1 MIYLDCASTTRP
13 DPSAI
18 EAMARVGFGNPSS
31 LHAAGRAARR
41 AIDDARECAA
51 AALGFDAREITFT
64 SGATE
69 ADNLAVLGLARG
81 RHAVVSAVEHAA
93 VLEPARRFCDVSIA
107 PVDGEGR
114 VIVEALVELL
124 RPDTALISV
133 MTANNEVGTIQP
145 IDRIVAAARGV
156 PVHTDAA
163 QAFGKVPLPRA
174 DLVTISGHKIN
185 GPKGVGVLAARRG
198 LKIEPML
205 SGGGHEFERRAGT
218 ENVAGIAGLA
228 AALALS
234 PADTAARR
242 DRLEARLLE
251 TPGTRVNGGGARLP
265 TIVNV
270 SFDGVDG
277 EALVIALDQAGVCA
291 ATGSACASGS
301 SEPSHVL
308 AAMGFDRRRISG
320 SVRLSLDRFT
330 TDADIDGA
338 ASAIGAAVARLRS
351 ISPVWHE

>member
-13 DPSAI
+13 DPSVV
-18 EAMARVGFGNPSS
+18 EAMARAGFGNPSS
-31 LHAAGRAARR
+31 LHAAGREARR
-41 AIDDARECAA
+41 TIDDVRERLAA
-51 AALGFDAREITFT
+51 ELGFGAKEITFT

-81 RHAVVSAVEHAA
+81 RHVVVSAVEHAA

-107 PVDGEGR
+107 PVDANGR
-114 VIVEALVELL
+114 VIVEALAAVV
-124 RPDTALISV
+124 RADTALISV

-145 IDRIVAAARGV
+145 IEEIVAVARGV

-163 QAFGKVPLPRA
+163 QAFGKVAVPRA

-185 GPKGVGVLAARRG
+185 GPKGVGALASRRQ
-198 LKIEPML
+198 PQAQVW
-205 SGGGHEFERRAGT
+205 GGGHEFERRAGT
-218 ENVAGIAGLA
+218 ENVAAIAGLG
-228 AALALS
+228 AALAL
-234 PADTAARR
+234 PRVDTAARR
-242 DRLEARLLE
+242 DRLEAALLRL
-251 TPGTRVNGGGARLP
+251 PGTRVNGGGARLP

-270 SFDGVDG
+270 SFDGIDG
-277 EALVIALDQAGVCA
+277 EALVIALDRAGVCA

-308 AAMGFDRRRISG
+308 AAMGFDRRRIAG

-330 TDADIDGA
+330 TDADVDGA
-338 ASAIGAAVARLRS
+338 VAAIRVAVGRLRS
-351 ISPVWHE
+351 ISPVWNE

>member
-13 DPSAI
+13 DPSVI
-18 EAMARVGFGNPSS
+18 EAMMRAGFGNPSS
-31 LHAAGRAARR
+31 LHAAGREARR
-41 AIDDARECAA
+41 LVDDARERVA
-51 AALGFDAREITFT
+51 AALGFDAKEVTFT

-69 ADNLAVLGLARG
+69 SDNLAVLGLARG
-81 RHAVVSAVEHAA
+81 RHVVVSAVEHAA
-93 VLEPARRFCDVSIA
+93 VLEPARRHCEVSIA
-107 PVDGEGR
+107 PVDGDGR
-114 VIVEALVELL
+114 VIVEALAALV
-124 RPDTALISV
+124 RPDTALVSV

-145 IDRIVAAARGV
+145 VEELSFGV

-163 QAFGKVPLPRA
+163 QAFGKCAVPRA

-185 GPKGVGVLAARRG
+185 GPKGVGVLAARRS
-198 LKIEPML
+198 LRLEPLL

-218 ENVAGIAGLA
+218 ENVAAIAGLA
-228 AALALS
+228 AALALP

-242 DRLEARLLE
+242 DRLEAALLE
-251 TPGTRVNGGGARLP
+251 IPGSHVNGGGLA

-270 SFDGVDG
+270 SFDAVDG

-308 AAMGFDRRRISG
+308 SAMGLDRRRISG
-320 SVRLSLDRFT
+320 SVRFSLDRFT
-330 TDADIDGA
+330 TDAE
-338 ASAIGAAVARLRS
+338 IGAAVAAVRACVERLRS
-351 ISPVWHE
+351 ISAVWHE